1 MAISDDFSL
10 RDVLNV
16 NEEEPARPK
25 IDFDFRSALTD
36 LTQNQGMTRNQA
48 NRVITEQLAERANFD
63 LDSALKEG
71 YTNAEIQSALT
82 GVDQRKGLGVISEKF
97 AREFVPT
104 AGGLA
109 VLAPAFKATSNLLK
123 KVSLPGPAGKAVS
136 FAASIATGVIA
147 DKILTKGTNVVLG
160 EEEQILPE
168 STPYRRAGETAGIVA
183 GFLPSTV
190 NLLKSIPKT
199 FEAKLGSQTILS
211 NLAKNKTSP
220 TIGRK
225 VKAGILGPTASVL
238 SGVEKGV
245 TSVGRALANQSKKAA
260 IAGGISVGVLEAT
273 AGGISEQLD
282 PGDIETALMSELG
295 AGFFPSP
302 QKIVA
307 SSVGSVKKGVSKV
320 STRFSKTGRETQAA
334 EALNEAISK
343 INASGQMGEVTAKDL
358 IKSMD
363 EAIDLLG
370 PEVALTPSQ
379 LTGSPVFQLLEKY
392 AVGSQRGK
400 LELESKAS
408 AEAGLAKI
416 EELVYALRQN
426 GGPEALEMAAK
437 LRVNSVGETLEAHIS
452 DVIKNSTD
460 KAQQLKRR
468 GKNITDEDALLYTD
482 RSVYD
487 ALKKAQTD
495 ARGVEKNLYAPL
507 NKSTTVVPVNKT
519 ISAYKKVTGEFG
531 EKALRDTSAEQFY
544 KKSLTGSSK
553 EVQIITEDVL
563 ASAITRGKNAE
574 TQLAQL
580 RSQQG
585 MSNNDFKAQLKTLQ
599 RTSWEKE
606 KKKLAVTVPNF
617 KPSTLIKADYVNST
631 EFTKGVLGRE
641 ENFALKEF
649 VKHTDTVKQS
659 KATATAARK
668 GSGRLEE
675 AYGATVGN
683 EISLGEIVQLRSNLL
698 KQQNNFLSGATPDKT
713 KAFQLGKIIKAVDDD
728 LESFQ
733 AKILGTADASL
744 PEFAQLTDARTFSR
758 AYNDAFSRN
767 FVGDSFKKKGTGAMA
782 KSPEMLLDELF
793 LKGKSNDITRKHGQV
808 VQALTFLEKN
818 GEAARIARKYNKD
831 GSLDN
836 IFRSIE
842 SSEQTLGNAES
853 KFLRELLISGKNRNP
868 NAPNRSVFTDVE
880 YPVFKNGKFTETK
893 TAKVI
898 AVDENRVN
906 AFFSDYA
913 EVMGAK
919 KLSNGQFG
927 VAPDSPFFDL
937 VEDLNKTET
946 RKTLL
951 DSFRVSEKASRAAG
965 ETGENVAPGIFWK
978 QVNEKK
984 NLSRFLDNEDPTVVV
999 ANIFNSVAP
1008 KKEFEETVNQIR
1020 RFVKDPKQL
1029 QDAKSTLNDSIFNY
1043 ILKSS
1048 KGAGATVSPI
1058 KVLEKLRSPMVSGGE
1073 ETLEAFLLK
1082 QKLLNGG
1089 SQTQMDQFKK
1099 LMTAMSNVEVS
1110 LKGGVPNVTPEAFNN
1125 LSGASELAA
1134 RIFGAGLGTSIAG
1147 GLNLNSG
1154 LIAASSGSKYVTNMF
1169 GKVPNVMI
1177 MDLLVN
1183 ASKPGAQSNDFMKAL
1198 LAKSAGIR
1206 DAKAG
1211 AKSSESAIADFLTA
1225 YVGSANVPAIGFEY
1239 ATAEPAPEPFVAPQ
1253 QRPANLD
1260 NIANVPERSA
1270 AFDQIRSPIPAPQPM
1285 APAPRPAGPSPQRS
1299 QYASLFPN
1307 DITSSIINSQPQQTQ
1322 QGIGSLRPY

>member
-82 GVDQRKGLGVISEKF
+82 GVDQRKGLGVASEKF

-295 AGFFPSP
+295 AGFLPSP
-302 QKIVA
+302 QKIVM

-343 INASGQMGEVTAKDL
+343 INASGQTGEVTAEKL
-358 IKSMD
+358 IESMD

-606 KKKLAVTVPNF
+606 KKKLAATVPNF

-649 VKHTDTVKQS
+649 VKHTDTVKRS

-675 AYGATVGN
+675 AYGTTVGN

-937 VEDLNKTET
+937 VEDLNNTET

-1020 RFVKDPKQL
+1020 SFVKNPKQL

-1134 RIFGAGLGTSIAG
+1134 RIFGAGVGTRVAG
-1147 GLNLNSG
+1147 ALNVDSG
-1154 LIAASSGSKYVTNMF
+1154 LIAASAGSKYVTNMF